1 MDLSDEAI
9 VEEFRQTGDSIK
21 FKSLVRRYQNRIYN
35 AAFRILGNQDEA
47 EEVTQDTF
55 LKVHQGLS
63 GFRKEASFASW
74 IFRIAHNLCVDV
86 VRTKQRRTGVKV
98 VSFDPQ
104 STQNEE
110 DPLDP
115 AVSLSQIAD
124 PLPSPA
130 QKVDLDEQQIYIE
143 KSLLQLPE
151 NQRTVVVL
159 HDIEGF
165 QYQEIA
171 DIVGTSVGTVRSRLH
186 YGRIKLREILAP
198 YFDNQGV
205 QAASR

>member
-1 MDLSDEAI
+1 VDLSDESI

-35 AAFRILGNQDEA
+35 AAFRILGSQDEA

-55 LKVHQGLS
+55 LKVHQGIA

-74 IFRIAHNLCVDV
+74 IFRIAHNLCVDT

-104 STQNEE
+104 STQNEDE
-110 DPLDP
+110 PPDSSI
-115 AVSLSQIAD
+115 SLSQIAD

-130 QKVDLDEQQIYIE
+130 QKVDLEEQQIMIE
-143 KSLLQLPE
+143 KSLMELPE
-151 NQRTVVVL
+151 SQRAVVVL

-186 YGRIKLREILAP
+186 YGRLKLREILAP

-205 QAASR
+205 QTASR

>member
-1 MDLSDEAI
+1 MDLTDEAI
-9 VEEFRQTGDSIK
+9 VEEFRQTGDSTK
-21 FKSLVRRYQNRIYN
+21 FKSLVRRYQNRVYN
-35 AAFRILGNQDEA
+35 AALRILGSQDEA

-55 LKVHQGLS
+55 LKVHQGIT

-86 VRTKQRRTGVKV
+86 VRTKQRRAGVKV

-110 DPLDP
+110 DSLDP

-130 QKVDLDEQQIYIE
+130 QRVDLEEQQLFIE
-143 KSLLQLPE
+143 KTLLALPE

-186 YGRIKLREILAP
+186 YGRLKMRELLAP

>member
-1 MDLSDEAI
+1 VDLSDEAI

-35 AAFRILGNQDEA
+35 AAFRILGSQDEA

-55 LKVHQGLS
+55 LKVHQGIS

-74 IFRIAHNLCVDV
+74 IFRIAHNLCVDT
-86 VRTKQRRTGVKV
+86 VRTKQRRTGVKL

-104 STQNEE
+104 STQNEDE
-110 DPLDP
+110 PPDSNI
-115 AVSLSQIAD
+115 SLSQLAD

-130 QKVDLDEQQIYIE
+130 QKVDLEEQQIMIE
-143 KSLLQLPE
+143 KSLMELPE
-151 NQRTVVVL
+151 NQRAVVVL

-186 YGRIKLREILAP
+186 YGRLKLREILAP

>member
-55 LKVHQGLS
+55 LKVHQSLS

-74 IFRIAHNLCVDV
+74 IFRIAHNLCVDM
-86 VRTKQRRTGVKV
+86 VRTKQRRTGLKV

-104 STQNEE
+104 STANEE
-110 DPLDP
+110 ESQELGN
-115 AVSLSQIAD
+115 ALSQIAD

-130 QKVDLDEQQIYIE
+130 QKVDLEEQHLMIE
-143 KSLLQLPE
+143 KSLQQLPE
-151 NQRTVVVL
+151 SQRTVLVL

>member
-55 LKVHQGLS
+55 LKVYQGLT

-86 VRTKQRRTGVKV
+86 VRSKQRRTGVKV

-104 STQNEE
+104 STNNEE
-110 DPLDP
+110 DSLES

-130 QKVDLDEQQIYIE
+130 QKVDLEEQQNYIE
-143 KSLLQLPE
+143 KSLLLLPE
-151 NQRTVVVL
+151 NQRAVVVL

>member
-21 FKSLVRRYQNRIYN
+21 FKSLVRRYQNRIYS
-35 AAFRILGNQDEA
+35 AALRILGNPDEA

-55 LKVHQGLS
+55 LKVHQGIS

-74 IFRIAHNLCVDV
+74 VFRIAHNLCVDV
-86 VRTKQRRTGVKV
+86 VRTKQRRSGVKV

-110 DPLDP
+110 ESPDP

-130 QKVDLDEQQIYIE
+130 QKVDLDEQQMMIE
-143 KSLLQLPE
+143 KTLLELPE
-151 NQRTVVVL
+151 SQRAVVVL

-186 YGRIKLREILAP
+186 YGRLKLRELLSP
-198 YFDNQGV
+198 YFDSHGV
-205 QAASR
+205 QTASR

>member
-1 MDLSDEAI
+1 VDLSDEAI

-21 FKSLVRRYQNRIYN
+21 FKSLVRRYQNRIFN

-55 LKVHQGLS
+55 LKVHQGIS

-86 VRTKQRRTGVKV
+86 VRAKQRRNGVKV

-104 STQNEE
+104 STQSE
-110 DPLDP
+110 DESLDP
-115 AVSLSQIAD
+115 ALSLSQIAD

-130 QKVDLDEQQIYIE
+130 QKVDLDEQQMMIE
-143 KSLLQLPE
+143 KTLLELPE
-151 NQRTVVVL
+151 SQRTVVVL

-186 YGRIKLREILAP
+186 YGRLKLRDLLAP
-198 YFDNQGV
+198 YFANQDV
-205 QAASR
+205 QTASR